1 MKTYWKTLLPV
12 CLMIAL
18 QSCGNTEGNSTDTSQ
33 AGDSISDTA
42 KSERRLSGDTNL
54 DDKSEMFVL
63 NAANGGLM
71 EVEAAGL
78 ARKKSKD
85 KSVKDFAEHM
95 LKDHGMANQELEK
108 IARDKGVKLAKTLP
122 EKDAGHLTE
131 MNTLA
136 DRAFD
141 VQYMRMM
148 INDHEKSVQLFT
160 HGSHLADPELKAF
173 TVKTLPVIEQHFQTA
188 VEIGKRINISNAN
201 NGDDLLGQSPAKIE
215 KN

>member
-1 MKTYWKTLLPV
+1 MKIYWKTLLPV

-54 DDKSEMFVL
+54 DDKSQVFML

-78 ARKKSKD
+78 ALKKSED
-85 KSVKDFAEHM
+85 KLVKDFAERM

-108 IARDKGVKLAKTLP
+108 IAGEKGVELAKTLP
-122 EKDAGHLTE
+122 GKEAGHLTE

-148 INDHEKSVQLFT
+148 INDHEKTVQLFT
-160 HGSHLADPELKAF
+160 DGSRLADTELRAF
-173 TVKTLPVIEQHFQTA
+173 AIKTLPVIKQHYQTA

-201 NGDDLLGQSPAKIE
+201 NGDDILGQSPAKIK